1 MGPKLIILLLSR
13 NLFFNGYKCI
23 YFVHKIRGS
32 KSHTI
37 YVFVGSV
44 EGFHCP
50 LCYFRIR
57 LLFVFLLFT
66 LPAFTCSKLTM
77 ETAELRVKSV
87 QS

>member
-1 MGPKLIILLLSR
+1 MGPKLINLLLSR
-13 NLFFNGYKCI
+13 NVFFNGYKCI

-32 KSHTI
+32 RSHTI

-44 EGFHCP
+44 GFHCP

-57 LLFVFLLFT
+57 LLFVFCFCCT